1 MTQRLRYKQ
10 NKLQG
15 DRLQRLTAIGFVFRR
30 KLLLETTDADCEA
43 VLAEL
48 ASKKYPKRAK
58 VARVAYQHPTYVK
71 VADQVATAT
80 TLQVDDR
87 VKHLLGDYYATI
99 VGFTKTKVRI
109 QRDDREKSQL
119 CLPHDLQ
126 YQGSCDRSE

>member
-58 VARVAYQHPTYVK
+58 VARVAYQHPSYAK
-71 VADQVATAT
+71 VADPVATAT
-80 TLQVDDR
+80 TFQVGDR
-87 VKHLLGDYYATI
+87 VVHLLGKYSATI
-99 VGFTKTKVRI
+99 VDVFKQKVRI
-109 QRDDREKSQL
+109 QRDDWEKSQL
-119 CLPHDLQ
+119 CLTHDLQ
-126 YQGSCDRSE
+126 HEGVDPARG